1 MAAGRPALPA
11 HACARARNRQGW
23 RDRLGGGNSKKQ
35 GGTIAFR
42 PALVKNSSSSPPFPP
57 PTLSGLAVTRSKY
70 VLSAVSP
77 GGPTTSGGG
86 GPTFT
91 RGLRHLAGPPPP
103 PPISLLSPFPRVSR
117 VRAEERTG
125 RGGTGGGTV
134 GGQRVSSSLPQR
146 VQARGRCPPPTMPTY
161 RARGEGRL
169 SRAILAP
176 NPPRGEG
183 GSLALVCTEGAAG
196 SDRRTARR
204 R

>member
-42 PALVKNSSSSPPFPP
+42 PALVKNSSSSLSFPP

-86 GPTFT
+86 GPTFV

-117 VRAEERTG
+117 VG
-125 RGGTGGGTV
+125 QKGG
-134 GGQRVSSSLPQR
+134 
-146 VQARGRCPPPTMPTY
+146 
-161 RARGEGRL
+161 RARAGQEGVRL
-169 SRAILAP
+169 EGSGSRLLFPCGSRLGGAARPLRCQPTALGA
-176 NPPRGEG
+176 RG
-183 GSLALVCTEGAAG
+183 GSLEQSSHPTHLGGREEA
-196 SDRRTARR
+196 
-204 R
+204 